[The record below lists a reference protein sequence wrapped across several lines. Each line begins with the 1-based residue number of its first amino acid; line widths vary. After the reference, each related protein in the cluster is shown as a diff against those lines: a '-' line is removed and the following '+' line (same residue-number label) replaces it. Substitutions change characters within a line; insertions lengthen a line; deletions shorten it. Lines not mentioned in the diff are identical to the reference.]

1 MGGVNQ
7 QGGVEEAVLLSFLIA
22 CGCPPPLL
30 PQTEGAEGGGAGQG
44 AWGSGGL
51 ASKLGDTSSQKS
63 EHDP

>member
-7 QGGVEEAVLLSFLIA
+7 QGGVEKAVLFEFSHCVWLL
-22 CGCPPPLL
+22 PLP
-30 PQTEGAEGGGAGQG
+30 PQTEEAEGGGAGQG